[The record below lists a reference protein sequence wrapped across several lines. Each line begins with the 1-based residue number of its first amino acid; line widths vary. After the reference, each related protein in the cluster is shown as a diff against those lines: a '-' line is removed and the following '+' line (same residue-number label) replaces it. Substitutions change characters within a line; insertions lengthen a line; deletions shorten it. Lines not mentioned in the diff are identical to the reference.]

1 MANGEPSV
9 VLEGYSYL
17 ECPRW
22 HEGRLWVSDFYTH
35 RVLATDG
42 GGSAEVVAEVPNQPA
57 GLGWTNRSTCLLV
70 DVQ

>member
-1 MANGEPSV
+1 MAEGEPYV

-42 GGSAEVVAEVPNQPA
+42 GVFPAATFERFYEKVDPNRVEPEA
-57 GLGWTNRSTCLLV
+57 
-70 DVQ
+70 